1 VIVLDASV
9 WVSALRTTDTNHLT
23 SRQWIAEW
31 TRDGNLIHVPRLF
44 LAEVGGAV
52 ARTSSMPTIGLKAIA
67 DIVANPAVRL
77 RSVDD
82 AFVGLASQT
91 AADVLLRGSDA
102 IYVAL
107 ALRTPR
113 HVGQRADRE
122 ACQSH
127 RRPHADDL
135 KNDSVYMH

>member
-1 VIVLDASV
+1 MIVLDASV

-31 TRDGNLIHVPRLF
+31 TRDGNLIHIPRLF

-77 RSVDD
+77 RSVED
-82 AFVGLASQT
+82 AFVDLASQT
-91 AADVLLRGSDA
+91 
-102 IYVAL
+102 VAL